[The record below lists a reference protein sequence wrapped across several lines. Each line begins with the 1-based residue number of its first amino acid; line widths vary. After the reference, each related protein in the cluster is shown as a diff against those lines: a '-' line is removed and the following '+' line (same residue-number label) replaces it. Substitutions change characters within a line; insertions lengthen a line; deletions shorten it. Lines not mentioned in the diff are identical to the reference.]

1 MTTAKHEAAVRLSVQ
16 EASQLSS
23 ELWNDPRCQGEADG
37 LVRLL
42 VQPAMLELFAIHE
55 AGHEIYYRRAA
66 CTAFIF
72 DSPRIIYNEKEKNPF
87 TEQRARIRIGNWVQP
102 EGDDWLQKLARG
114 YAAGGRCSL
123 RLTTTDYGG
132 DTLDRENFDEL
143 YIGCYPGVAVD
154 KKDIDKMWSAAQRD
168 VNRDLDDKGLQA
180 QVRAKAQEI
189 MPQLFPW
196 LGAQDNRP

>member
-1 MTTAKHEAAVRLSVQ
+1 MTARIWIIRCKMAQDAPPTHASISLPYSESQNRGMTTAKHEATVPLSVQ
-16 EASQLSS
+16 EALQLSS

-87 TEQRARIRIGNWVQP
+87 TEQRARIESVIGS
-102 EGDDWLQKLARG
+102 
-114 YAAGGRCSL
+114 SL
-123 RLTTTDYGG
+123 K
-132 DTLDRENFDEL
+132 EM
-143 YIGCYPGVAVD
+143 IGC
-154 KKDIDKMWSAAQRD
+154 KNW
-168 VNRDLDDKGLQA
+168 
-180 QVRAKAQEI
+180 
-189 MPQLFPW
+189 
-196 LGAQDNRP
+196 

>member
-87 TEQRARIRIGNWVQP
+87 TEQRARIRISNCVQP
-102 EGDDWLQKLARG
+102 EGDEWFPKMARRESIRG
-114 YAAGGRCSL
+114 KWSL
-123 RLTTTDYGG
+123 RPNHLPMFS
-132 DTLDRENFDEL
+132 N
-143 YIGCYPGVAVD
+143 
-154 KKDIDKMWSAAQRD
+154 
-168 VNRDLDDKGLQA
+168 NRSLH
-180 QVRAKAQEI
+180 
-189 MPQLFPW
+189 
-196 LGAQDNRP
+196 